1 MINITVY
8 LTHSLVTDEL
18 TLKGK
23 NVIVIDALRAT
34 STIPAALANGAK
46 EVIPTENAAT
56 AVRVAKGSANA
67 LLCGE
72 RGGKIIEGFNLG
84 NSPLEYTPEVIK
96 DKSLVF
102 STTNGTVSISKA
114 KYSKNCI
121 IASFVN
127 LKAIVE
133 YLKELNEDFVIIC
146 SGKLNNFCIEDA
158 VCAGMIINKLID
170 KNEENYFLSDPEN
183 AVVNLAKSFAYEK
196 SKISSTKV
204 LNMMKLSEHGKY
216 LVELG
221 FENDLVFCSTID
233 SIPSIPMLKGGI
245 IKLKEQFEGESN
257 QKAQMKKLSLTT
269 DKEEVSTTKDVA

>member
-1 MINITVY
+1 MINIQVY
-8 LTHSLVTDEL
+8 LTHSLITDEL

-23 NVIVIDALRAT
+23 NVIIIDALRAT
-34 STIPAALANGAK
+34 STIPAALVSGAK

-84 NSPLEYTPEVIK
+84 NSPYEYTPEVVK

-102 STTNGTVSISKA
+102 STTNGTIAISKA

-127 LKAIVE
+127 LKAVVD

-170 KNEENYFLSDPEN
+170 KNEENYTLSDPEN
-183 AVVNLAKSFAYEK
+183 AVVNLAKTFGYEK
-196 SKISSTKV
+196 NKISPAKI
-204 LNMMKLSEHGKY
+204 LNMMKISEHGKY

-221 FENDLVFCSTID
+221 FENDLLFCAAVD
-233 SIPSIPMLKGGI
+233 SIPSIPMLKSGI
-245 IKLKEQFEGESN
+245 IKLKEQFEGETN
-257 QKAQMKKLSLTT
+257 QKAQMKKLSLTS
-269 DKEEVSTTKDVA
+269 DSKEEVTAKDVA

>member
-1 MINITVY
+1 MINIQVY
-8 LTHSLVTDEL
+8 LTHSLIADEL
-18 TLKGK
+18 ALKGK
-23 NVIVIDALRAT
+23 NVIIIDALRAT
-34 STIPAALANGAK
+34 STIPAALVNGAK

-67 LLCGE
+67 MLCGE

-84 NSPLEYTPEVIK
+84 NSPLEYTPETVK

-102 STTNGTVSISKA
+102 STTNGTIAISKA

-127 LKAIVE
+127 LTAVVDYI
-133 YLKELNEDFVIIC
+133 KELNEDFVIIC
-146 SGKLNNFCIEDA
+146 SGKLNNFCLEDA
-158 VCAGMIINKLID
+158 VCAGMIISKLID
-170 KNEENYFLSDPEN
+170 KNEENYTLSDPEN
-183 AVVNLAKSFAYEK
+183 AVVNLAKTFGYDK
-196 SKISSTKV
+196 SKISPTKV

-221 FENDLVFCSTID
+221 FENDLLFCSAID
-233 SIPSIPMLKGGI
+233 SVPSIPMLKSGI

-269 DKEEVSTTKDVA
+269 SDKEEVGTKDVA